1 MFEELLQRPAAI
13 LFRILKLAAELRERA
28 SDENH
33 FVFRRRKRPF
43 GVAGRHVFASE
54 IRGLV
59 AGVATH
65 SVNAVTILA
74 ALYVLK
80 VGMAVVTLKRR
91 VSGRMAVLTAR

>member
-13 LFRILKLAAELRERA
+13 LFRILKLAAELRGRA

-33 FVFRRRKRPF
+33 FVFRSRKRPF
-43 GVAGRHVFASE
+43 GVAGRHVFARE
-54 IRGLV
+54 IPGLV

-65 SVNAVTILA
+65 SVDAVTILA

-80 VGMAVVTLKRR
+80 VGMAVVTLKRS
-91 VSGRMAVLTAR
+91 VSGRMAVLTAG